1 MDKGSNAFLPLAL
14 LVMIAACNQP
24 AKTVQTKEPFILTG
38 NFDSSVKPG
47 DNFYLFVNGKWIRNA
62 VFPPT
67 DVSLGAGKEIYDRT
81 KEHIRSI
88 LDSVS
93 HANNSPGTEAQ
104 KVGDFYAS
112 GMDSATIE
120 KLGYEPVKP
129 YLQSIDSIKDSKG
142 VMEFVAGQQLENNS
156 LLFQPFVGADEKNST
171 KNIAIF
177 YQGGLGLPDRDY
189 YFRTDPATLAIQNAY
204 KTYIRKVFMLTGS
217 DSTTASSA
225 SATIYNIEKQIA
237 GAHRTNVELR
247 DPQLNYNKMA
257 VSALNKRMPAF
268 GWPSLLQKM
277 EIKSDSVNVSQP
289 GFYEKLNELLKTVP
303 LNSWKLYLKFH
314 VIDNAAP
321 AISSN
326 FVNARFEY
334 AGRAL
339 SGQQQI
345 KPRWERIYRSTN
357 DNLGMALGK
366 LYVEK
371 YFTEASKKRMLEL
384 INNLQKAFETRIDKL
399 DWMSDSTKAKAKAK
413 LFSIIKKIGY
423 PDKWRDYGKV
433 TIQKGK
439 YFENLVACSRDEFQY
454 QINKVGKPVDRAE
467 WGITPPTVDAYYN
480 PTFNEIVFPAGILQ
494 APIFNEDADDA
505 MNYGGIG
512 IVIGHEMTHGF
523 DDQGAQYDK
532 DGNLRNWWGKED
544 SDRFVAK
551 SKAVVDQYNQ
561 FVVLDSLHING
572 ALTTGENIADMGG
585 VAIAYDA
592 FKLTS
597 EGRDSTK
604 IDGFTGDQRFFISVA
619 QIWRSKRKDEVLRQ
633 GINTDPH
640 SPPMYRVMGPLMNFT
655 PFYTAFSLKEGD
667 KMWKPEQDRI
677 RIW

>member
-1 MDKGSNAFLPLAL
+1 
-14 LVMIAACNQP
+14 MIASCNQS
-24 AKTVQTKEPFILTG
+24 AKTDHPKPPFILTA
-38 NFDSSVKPG
+38 NFDSSVKPV
-47 DNFYLFVNGKWIRNA
+47 DNFYLFINGKWIRNT

-67 DVSLGAGKEIYDRT
+67 EVNLGAGKEIYDRT

-93 HANNSPGTEAQ
+93 HANNSAGTEAQ

-217 DSTTASSA
+217 DSSTASAA
-225 SATIYNIEKQIA
+225 STTIYNIEKQIA

-247 DPQLNYNKMA
+247 NPQLNYNKIA

-289 GFYEKLNELLKTVP
+289 GFYEKLNGLLKTVP
-303 LNSWKLYLKFH
+303 LNSWKLYLIFH
-314 VIDNAAP
+314 VLDNAAP
-321 AISSN
+321 AISSD

-334 AGRAL
+334 TGKAL

-345 KPRWERIYRSTN
+345 KPRWERIYRST
-357 DNLGMALGK
+357 DANLGMALGK

-399 DWMSDSTKAKAKAK
+399 DWMSDSTKVKAKAK

-433 TIQKGK
+433 IIQKGK
-439 YFENLVACSRDEFQY
+439 YFENLVACSRDEYQY
-454 QINKVGKPVDRAE
+454 QISKEVKPVDRTE

-494 APIFNEDADDA
+494 APIFDQDADDA

-532 DGNLRNWWGKED
+532 DGNLKNWWGKED
-544 SDRFVAK
+544 SARFVAK
-551 SKAVVDQYNQ
+551 SKAVIDQYNQ

-597 EGRDSTK
+597 EGSDSTK
-604 IDGFTGDQRFFISVA
+604 IDGYTGDQRFFISVA
-619 QIWRSKRKDEVLRQ
+619 QVWRSKRKDEVLRQ

-640 SPPMYRVMGPLMNFT
+640 SPPMYRVLGPLMNFT
-655 PFYTAFSLKEGD
+655 PFYTAFNVEEGD
-667 KMWKPEQDRI
+667 KMWKPEKDRI